1 MSEQLL
7 NGTSARYIIIIII
20 IIIGYSAMKRWLTI
34 AIKQIGLITDK

>member
-20 IIIGYSAMKRWLTI
+20 IGYSAMIRWLTI